1 MIVVDCSAVVDALT
15 AVDGSDDLREL
26 LSRERMCAP
35 SLLDYEVIAALRGL
49 TRGGHLDVARAND
62 VMSDFDDLAITRWES
77 ADALRRRLFEFRGN
91 LSAYDASYVVL
102 AEALECPLE
111 TRDRRLQRAA
121 GGVVRIVVL

>member
-26 LSRERMCAP
+26 LSRELMCAP

-49 TRGGHLDVARAND
+49 TRGGHLNVARAND

-77 ADALRRRLFEFRGN
+77 ADALRRRLFEFRDN
-91 LSAYDASYVVL
+91 LSAYGASYVVL
-102 AEALECPLE
+102 AEALECPLV

>member
-35 SLLDYEVIAALRGL
+35 SLLDYEVIAAIRGL
-49 TRGGHLDVARAND
+49 TRGGHLNVARAND

-77 ADALRRRLFEFRGN
+77 ADALRRRSFELRDN

-102 AEALECPLE
+102 AEALECPLV

-121 GGVVRIVVL
+121 SGVVKIVVL